1 MAFRGSISSRATLLS
16 RRLNPSFSH
25 ILHTNNDNNSKSHPL
40 NLSQSLSAI
49 RKILFQGSSNAINGL
64 GCSLSQDRT
73 SSLFPQPIG
82 DGLPS
87 CRFMSST
94 TGEGSE
100 RIDDV
105 GYVAEAVRGRTVD
118 ALTSQ
123 APGMSMVAV
132 AAADYSY
139 PVVALRHLMDTV
151 HS

>member
-1 MAFRGSISSRATLLS
+1 MPKNETPQKLTRDRAHSSGKQKRVTV
-16 RRLNPSFSH
+16 
-25 ILHTNNDNNSKSHPL
+25 
-40 NLSQSLSAI
+40 
-49 RKILFQGSSNAINGL
+49 
-64 GCSLSQDRT
+64 
-73 SSLFPQPIG
+73 PIG